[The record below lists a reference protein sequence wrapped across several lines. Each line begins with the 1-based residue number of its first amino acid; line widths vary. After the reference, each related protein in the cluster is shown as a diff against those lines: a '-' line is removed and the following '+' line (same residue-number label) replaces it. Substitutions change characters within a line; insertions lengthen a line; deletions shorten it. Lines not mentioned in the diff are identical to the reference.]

1 MEIQREKDRQIISQ
15 AMVTFAYLVDAKDQY
30 TQEHSVRVALYSEEI
45 ARRMGMSEADATLI
59 RYIALVHDCGKV
71 GVPDAYDAMS
81 SDRCYRSHLSKE
93 KILEELNR
101 YSGEQFEPELVKY
114 MIDMIEDGFTYNI
127 HHYDDDGREVKH
139 LEEVFK

>member
-30 TQEHSVRVALYSEEI
+30 TQEHSVRVALYAEEI

-81 SDRCYRSHLSKE
+81 SGRSYRDVLHQQVVRE
-93 KILEELNR
+93 EILKGKGN
-101 YSGEQFEPELVKY
+101 QFDPTFADIIIQ
-114 MIDMIEDGFTYNI
+114 MIDEDTEYEMRDIRCF
-127 HHYDDDGREVKH
+127 
-139 LEEVFK
+139 